1 MKRKLFILVLAFL
14 LLPSKTLAAQQES
27 KDWYESME
35 YLINDQL
42 NNLDVSS
49 WEPFLKYIQED
60 SSGVIGKKTAGELIR
75 ELIAGKFSFTWQDI
89 FHSVLYAFFYEFQL
103 NLMLMAKI
111 IGIAVLCSIL
121 RSMADSFQ
129 NSSVGEVGY
138 FVCYSV
144 VIILIIQSMIS
155 VLTVGKTSVD
165 RMSGFMQILFPI
177 LLGLLT
183 AMGNFASVAVMQP
196 AVGVLVGTA
205 GSILS
210 HIVFPLISLSA
221 VITIVNHIG
230 SRIQLH
236 SLGKLLNNLCIWVL
250 SFVFTIFIGVLTI
263 QGAMTASFDGISI
276 RTAKFAMDTF
286 VPIVGKMLSQS
297 LDAVIGCSL
306 LLKNAVGTAGF
317 IIIGLLSMAP
327 AVKIFTLMFLYKLSG
342 SLLEPITDKR
352 IADCLNG
359 TGNVLL
365 VLLVTVLGIALM
377 FFLTTALM
385 IAAGNTAVMLR

>member
-1 MKRKLFILVLAFL
+1 
-14 LLPSKTLAAQQES
+14 
-27 KDWYESME
+27 
-35 YLINDQL
+35 
-42 NNLDVSS
+42 
-49 WEPFLKYIQED
+49 
-60 SSGVIGKKTAGELIR
+60 
-75 ELIAGKFSFTWQDI
+75 
-89 FHSVLYAFFYEFQL
+89 
-103 NLMLMAKI
+103 
-111 IGIAVLCSIL
+111 
-121 RSMADSFQ
+121 
-129 NSSVGEVGY
+129 
-138 FVCYSV
+138 
-144 VIILIIQSMIS
+144 
-155 VLTVGKTSVD
+155 
-165 RMSGFMQILFPI
+165 
-177 LLGLLT
+177 
-183 AMGNFASVAVMQP
+183 
-196 AVGVLVGTA
+196 
-205 GSILS
+205 
-210 HIVFPLISLSA
+210 
-221 VITIVNHIG
+221 
-230 SRIQLH
+230 
-236 SLGKLLNNLCIWVL
+236 VL

-306 LLKNAVGTAGF
+306 LLKNAVGTAGL